1 MDHPADPR
9 HNHLLAALPEAEW
22 LRWAPLLEPIE
33 MPRGM
38 VLMSSGCLPEYVY
51 FPTTAIASRMY
62 TTENGASCELAMIG
76 CEGMS
81 GVSVILG
88 GETTLG
94 QTVVHTGGMGF
105 RLRRQVLVSEF
116 NAYGAV
122 VQLMLRY
129 TQAMITQVAQT
140 AACNR
145 HHSIDQQVSRWL
157 LMRLDR
163 LDGPDIQVTHE
174 AMAQM
179 LGVRREGVTA
189 AARKLQL
196 AGVIH
201 YARGHISVLD
211 RQGLEERTCECHG
224 VVQREYARLLPVGV
238 RPCAEDAPPV
248 TTWVPRPVVSVPQP
262 AMEAWRQVEALISPK
277 APLPWL
283 PPRRQPSTDVLAGVC
298 QLWASELG
306 GAGLSEN
313 AAHDTPR
320 S

>member
-1 MDHPADPR
+1 MNHPADPR
-9 HNHLLAALPEAEW
+9 SNHLLAALPEDEW
-22 LRWAPLLEPIE
+22 QRWLPHLERVE

-38 VLMSSGCLPEYVY
+38 VLMSSGCLPEHVY

-62 TTENGASCELAMIG
+62 TTESGASCELAMIG

-88 GETTLG
+88 GETSLG
-94 QTVVHTGGMGF
+94 QTVVHTGGEGF
-105 RLRRQVLVSEF
+105 RLRRQVLVDEF

-129 TQAMITQVAQT
+129 TQALITQVAQT

-163 LDGPDIQVTHE
+163 LAGTDITITHE

-189 AARKLQL
+189 AARKLQV

-211 RQGLEERTCECHG
+211 RHGLEERTCECHG
-224 VVQREYARLLPVGV
+224 VVQREYARLLPTVV
-238 RPCAEDAPPV
+238 RQPGEAPPV
-248 TTWVPRPVVSVPQP
+248 VTRVPKPVVSVPEP
-262 AMEAWRQVEALISPK
+262 AIAAWRQVEALISPK

-283 PPRRQPSTDVLAGVC
+283 PLSRKPSTDVLAGVC
-298 QLWASELG
+298 QLWTSELG

-313 AAHDTPR
+313 TAHDTSCP
-320 S
+320 